1 MMTSGTLF
9 PEIEPGSVQK
19 ISVPVLLLSGG
30 KSYPFLRL
38 IDERLSQL
46 LPVNQR
52 VEFSDTGHQMWLA
65 HPDLCRNA
73 VLHFCKEMVLADRGD
88 SPGSNPV

>member
-1 MMTSGTLF
+1 MHYVESGR
-9 PEIEPGSVQK
+9 G
-19 ISVPVLLLSGG
+19 VPVIFVHGSLSD
-30 KSYPFLRL
+30 YTYWH

-52 VEFSDTGHQMWLA
+52 VEFPDTGHQMWLA

-73 VLHFCKEMVLADRGD
+73 VLAFLQGNGI
-88 SPGSNPV
+88 S